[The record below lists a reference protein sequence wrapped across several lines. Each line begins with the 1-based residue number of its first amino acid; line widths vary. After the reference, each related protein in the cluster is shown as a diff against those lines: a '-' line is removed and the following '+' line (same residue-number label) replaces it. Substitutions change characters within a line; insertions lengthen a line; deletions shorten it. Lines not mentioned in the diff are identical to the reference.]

1 MGRPLFDSP
10 GSESRDTPGRTR
22 NMKPGPAATLCT
34 RATGKQKTET
44 TMSTFPKIPRPEEQ
58 AETAEPQVVKRKRG
72 RPRKNG
78 PLLDQP
84 KRKRG
89 RPRRAE
95 PDLSLLQDI
104 RLDLPDR
111 SRTTGRRSGHST
123 RELIIAMANEVINR
137 TGIVDFRIETVARAL
152 SLSPGNITYHFPKK
166 EDIIAAIWEQYE
178 TAMRATLS
186 EIITPFLDIKQLY
199 LYFRVV
205 ASKAIAYVGVTAYYF
220 GDIGVLRREHDT
232 FARWMESNRAWMYD
246 CYDRLAENGCLRPIG
261 DPRLRELIFASQTT
275 LLRWW
280 INAVFASEGGEH
292 LEEAMNRY
300 VSLSLMQL
308 LPYLTDEGRR
318 QFRNIANQIK

>member
-1 MGRPLFDSP
+1 MSTSTKPLH
-10 GSESRDTPGRTR
+10 
-22 NMKPGPAATLCT
+22 PAP
-34 RATGKQKTET
+34 QDET
-44 TMSTFPKIPRPEEQ
+44 T
-58 AETAEPQVVKRKRG
+58 EPQVAKRKRG

-95 PDLSLLQDI
+95 PDLADLQDI
-104 RLDLPDR
+104 HLDLADR
-111 SRTTGRRSGHST
+111 TRASGRRSGHST
-123 RELIIAMANEVINR
+123 RELIVAMANEVINR

-178 TAMRATLS
+178 TTMRATLA

-199 LYFRVV
+199 LYFRVI

-220 GDIGVLRREHDT
+220 GDLGVLRREHAT
-232 FARWMESNRAWMYD
+232 FARWMDSNRTWMYA
-246 CYDRLAENGCLRPIG
+246 CYDRLTENGCLRPIA
-261 DPRLRELIFASQTT
+261 DPLLRDLIFASQIT

-280 INAVFASEGGEH
+280 INNAFANHGGDR
-292 LEEAMNRY
+292 LEEAVNRY
-300 VSLSLMQL
+300 VSLSLLQL

-318 QFRNIANQIK
+318 QFKNIANQIK